1 MAQVFQRSTASAA
14 PGTPTAITAT
24 TTTITNVSL
33 RDFASYSIVAEE
45 IIDTGSIRSTS
56 LSARLSITAIIVPKS
71 SFVEHLLD
79 FDIGLWVVALG
90 AGSFF
95 G

>member
-24 TTTITNVSL
+24 TTITNVSL
-33 RDFASYSIVAEE
+33 GDSASYSIVAEE